1 MIALACLVFVLL
13 GALLV
18 WRVTRFVKKSVALRR
33 EHTLLVHEQVTTAM
47 DRIEELQAHL
57 TVVPGET
64 FLALGSLKSH
74 ESMEAETITYHTVNE
89 VRDAQ
94 ASGLV
99 FAFLSH
105 QWLGW
110 SAPDPAN
117 KHYESMC
124 CAIRAVAEASGVD
137 VGAVRVWVDFVS
149 IPQANRAEQRLAIT
163 SLPAFSACCDV
174 FVVVAPEATHADTL
188 KTCDCSTYKKRA

>member
-1 MIALACLVFVLL
+1 M
-13 GALLV
+13 
-18 WRVTRFVKKSVALRR
+18 
-33 EHTLLVHEQVTTAM
+33 
-47 DRIEELQAHL
+47 
-57 TVVPGET
+57 PGET

-74 ESMEAETITYHTVNE
+74 EAMEAETITYHTVNE

-124 CAIRAVAEASGVD
+124 CAIRAVAQVPRRHSLTWVREASTAGHSS
-137 VGAVRVWVDFVS
+137 GR
-149 IPQANRAEQRLAIT
+149 R
-163 SLPAFSACCDV
+163 
-174 FVVVAPEATHADTL
+174 
-188 KTCDCSTYKKRA
+188 STAWMHE